1 MLLDV
6 SASLA
11 DIFLLDLQVNEMVI
25 KSRNN
30 IFGMILLIIMKS
42 TQTLKKYHQNALAAY
57 LSTHPRRN
65 KKTLEYDR
73 IPVQN

>member
-42 TQTLKKYHQNALAAY
+42 TQTLKKYHQNAL
-57 LSTHPRRN
+57 
-65 KKTLEYDR
+65 
-73 IPVQN
+73 